1 MLRGKGDSFSCGNVW
16 CRLERFPSFVFFYI
30 SPFSIVSF
38 FRERHLC
45 CLRKSSKLRKFLR
58 WMPRLGLRWRTQRI
72 AISNANC
79 RIPWI
84 IRFLNVLYAPGYSWE
99 HVWSQRLL
107 NLSCPPEFRTS
118 SLERANLCTSEL
130 LSKLATDAL
139 NVCVRLTNNCSLFNI
154 YDLFRVFIVALS
166 GCKANFAYVTLIHLG
181 VTFFIFVVYL

>member
-1 MLRGKGDSFSCGNVW
+1 
-16 CRLERFPSFVFFYI
+16 
-30 SPFSIVSF
+30 
-38 FRERHLC
+38 
-45 CLRKSSKLRKFLR
+45 
-58 WMPRLGLRWRTQRI
+58 MPRLGLRWRTQRI

-130 LSKLATDAL
+130 LSKLATDAW
-139 NVCVRLTNNCSLFNI
+139 NISMRLTSNLIVTASLFTTFTYISLLSATFTYIWTTTTRPTTNHQPPTNHHF
-154 YDLFRVFIVALS
+154 DPKNNFIKEIANKSATGVHLELPSLS
-166 GCKANFAYVTLIHLG
+166 RLRRRAAELERYGFSNYEF
-181 VTFFIFVVYL
+181 